1 MCLRIPSVIGARA
14 AMNGRLVGV
23 RNCHVDLREGGP
35 VLLHRPREA
44 DEMTDDE
51 LYLAD
56 LLRAWGDAADE
67 ALGGGRSVLPILPDM
82 ARILD
87 DPRIRAATLTGSTRA
102 GSAVAERAGVSV
114 RTVIR
119 RFGSRNGVIAAAI
132 ESDASGIVAER
143 DQAAAGDVEGALA
156 ILLAHYERDGDA
168 VVRTLAL
175 EATVPEA
182 KAIAD
187 AGRAGHRAWCARI
200 FAPHLPPP
208 ADADHDVRLDAL
220 VAATDLYV
228 WKLLRRDLGRSEE
241 ETMQVIRTLVDG
253 LRSPSPSRA

>member
-1 MCLRIPSVIGARA
+1 MHQRLIVPAAAVLLVAALYLVQLAAGGLPAIARQGLSFFTGTTWDPSRDVYGALPFMRDA
-14 AMNGRLVGV
+14 FYGL
-23 RNCHVDLREGGP
+23 GP
-35 VLLHRPREA
+35 VVLGIFAVAVWRLGRNAIKDRFSILVA
-44 DEMTDDE
+44 
-51 LYLAD
+51 LA
-56 LLRAWGDAADE
+56 A
-67 ALGGGRSVLPILPDM
+67 I
-82 ARILD
+82 
-87 DPRIRAATLTGSTRA
+87 
-102 GSAVAERAGVSV
+102 AERAGVSV